1 MSDVAANPD
10 FKTPSALRRGWEIF
24 REVLSRPSGAIGV
37 GIVLFHIVIALI
49 GPAIVPYEFAQ
60 QDVDAIL
67 QPPSAAHWFGTD
79 RLGRDVLTRTVLG
92 GREAMVISTAST
104 IVAMIWGA
112 MLGILVALIG
122 GRFDELVMRCADAL
136 MSIPWILIVMIFVA
150 ALGTGT
156 GALIPVLGFSYGLSV
171 VYLARSAALDF
182 VTRDFVLAAKARGER
197 RSTILLKELLP
208 NVRDSLAVQGAMQW
222 SWIIL
227 AVSSLS
233 FLGMGVAPPAPDW
246 GLMISDARGVMAAAP
261 WTAIWP
267 MLALSSLIIGINLAV
282 DALAKVLGVDR
293 VQRSPV
299 P

>member
-1 MSDVAANPD
+1 MSAEAD
-10 FKTPSALRRGWEIF
+10 SAPLSAWRRSAGVLRDL
-24 REVLSRPSGAIGV
+24 VSRPSGAIGL
-37 GIVLFHIVIALI
+37 GIVLFHVVIAII
-49 GPAIVPYEFAQ
+49 GPAIVPYDFAQ

-67 QPPSAAHWFGTD
+67 QPPSSAHWFGTD
-79 RLGRDVLTRTVLG
+79 RLGRDVFTRTILG
-92 GREAMVISTAST
+92 GREAMFISTAAT

-112 MLGILVALIG
+112 ILGIVVALVG
-122 GRFDELVMRCADAL
+122 GRLDELVMRCVDAL
-136 MSIPWILIVMIFVA
+136 MSIPWILIVMLFVA

-156 GALIPVLGFSYGLSV
+156 TALIPVLGFSYGLSV

-197 RSTILLKELLP
+197 RATIVVKELLP

-227 AVSSLS
+227 GVSSLS
-233 FLGMGVAPPAPDW
+233 FLGMGVTPPTPDW
-246 GLMISDARGVMAAAP
+246 GLMIADARGVMAAAP
-261 WTAIWP
+261 WTTIWP

-293 VQRSPV
+293 VQRSPA

>member
-1 MSDVAANPD
+1 MSTVALMRD
-10 FKTPSALRRGWEIF
+10 L
-24 REVLSRPSGAIGV
+24 VSRPSGAVGI
-37 GIVLFHIVIALI
+37 GIVLFHIIIAVI
-49 GPAIVPYEFAQ
+49 GPAIAPYDYAQ

-67 QPPSAAHWFGTD
+67 QAPSAAHWFGTD
-79 RLGRDVLTRTVLG
+79 RLGRDVFTRTLLG
-92 GREAMVISTAST
+92 GREAMLISTAST
-104 IVAMIWGA
+104 IIALIWGA
-112 MLGILVALIG
+112 ILGIVVALVG
-122 GRFDELVMRCADAL
+122 GRLDEMVMRCADAL

-156 GALIPVLGFSYGLSV
+156 TALIPVLGFSYGLSV
-171 VYLARSAALDF
+171 IYLARSAALDF
-182 VTRDFVLAAKARGER
+182 VARDFILAAKARGER
-197 RSTILLKELLP
+197 RRTIIMKELLP

-282 DALAKVLGVDR
+282 DSLAKVLGVDR